1 LLIVPDAQP
10 HNTSS
15 HSLER
20 RIFRPANEAEL
31 REAVDLAFDYRGD
44 VTLELTS
51 RQKIEGYLFNRN
63 ALASPPF
70 LQLFP
75 KGQPGEWKIPYPDI
89 VAIAFTGED
98 TASGKSW
105 EAWVKKKETE
115 RKAEAARL
123 VAEAQA
129 RGHL

>member
-1 LLIVPDAQP
+1 MPDAQP
-10 HNTSS
+10 HNTSAPS
-15 HSLER
+15 VEG

-31 REAVDLAFDYRGD
+31 QEAVELAFDYRGD

-51 RQKIEGYLFNRN
+51 GQKIKGYIFNRK

-70 LQLFP
+70 LQIFP
-75 KGQPGEWKIPYPDI
+75 QRQPGELKISYADI

-105 EAWVKKKETE
+105 EVWVKKKESE
-115 RKAEAARL
+115 RKAEAAL
-123 VAEAQA
+123 IAAEAQA

>member
-1 LLIVPDAQP
+1 
-10 HNTSS
+10 
-15 HSLER
+15 
-20 RIFRPANEAEL
+20 L
-31 REAVDLAFDYRGD
+31 REAVELAFDYRGD

-51 RQKIEGYLFNRN
+51 GQKIEGYIFNRN

-75 KGQPGEWKIPYPDI
+75 EGQPGERKIPYADI
-89 VAIAFTGED
+89 AAIAFTGED

-105 EAWVKKKETE
+105 EAWVKKKESE
-115 RKAEAARL
+115 RRAEAVRIA
-123 VAEAQA
+123 AEAQA

>member
-1 LLIVPDAQP
+1 MPDAQP

-15 HSLER
+15 PSVEG
-20 RIFRPANEAEL
+20 RIFRPANATDL
-31 REAVDLAFDYRGD
+31 QEAVELAFDYRGD
-44 VTLELTS
+44 VTLELIS
-51 RQKIEGYLFNRN
+51 GEKIEGYIFNRI
-63 ALASPPF
+63 ALASMPF

-75 KGQPGEWKIPYPDI
+75 KEQPGELKIPYADI

-105 EAWVKKKETE
+105 EAWVKKKESE
-115 RKAEAARL
+115 RKAEAARIA
-123 VAEAQA
+123 AEAQA

>member
-1 LLIVPDAQP
+1 MPDAQP
-10 HNTSS
+10 HSTSAPS
-15 HSLER
+15 VEG
-20 RIFRPANEAEL
+20 RIFRPVNEAEL

-51 RQKIEGYLFNRN
+51 GQKIKGYIFNRN

-75 KGQPGEWKIPYPDI
+75 KGQPGELKISYAII

-105 EAWVKKKETE
+105 EAWVKKKESE
-115 RKAEAARL
+115 RKAEAARIA
-123 VAEAQA
+123 AEAQA

>member
-1 LLIVPDAQP
+1 VPDAQP
-10 HNTSS
+10 HNASS

-20 RIFRPANEAEL
+20 RVFRPANEAEL
-31 REAVDLAFDYRGD
+31 RDAVDLAFDYRGD

-51 RQKIEGYLFNRN
+51 RQKIGGYIFNRN

-75 KGQPGEWKIPYPDI
+75 KGQPGERKIPYADI

-115 RKAEAARL
+115 RKAEAAHL

>member
-10 HNTSS
+10 HNTCSPS
-15 HSLER
+15 PER
-20 RIFRPANEAEL
+20 RVFRPANDAEL
-31 REAVDLAFDYRGD
+31 REAVELAFDYRGD

-51 RQKIEGYLFNRN
+51 RQTIEGYIFNRD
-63 ALASPPF
+63 AVASPPF

-75 KGQPGEWKIPYPDI
+75 KGQPGELKIPYADI
-89 VAIAFTGED
+89 VAVVFTGED

-105 EAWVKKKETE
+105 EAWVKKKESE
-115 RKAEAARL
+115 RKAEAARIA
-123 VAEAQA
+123 AEAQA

>member
-31 REAVDLAFDYRGD
+31 REAVDRAFDYRGD

-51 RQKIEGYLFNRN
+51 RQKIEGYIFNRN

-75 KGQPGEWKIPYPDI
+75 RGQPGERKIPYADI

>member
-1 LLIVPDAQP
+1 LLIVPDAHP

-31 REAVDLAFDYRGD
+31 REAVDRAFDYRGD

-51 RQKIEGYLFNRN
+51 RQKIEGYIFNRN

-75 KGQPGEWKIPYPDI
+75 RGQPGERKIPYADI

>member
-1 LLIVPDAQP
+1 MPDAQP
-10 HNTSS
+10 HSTSTPS
-15 HSLER
+15 VEG

-31 REAVDLAFDYRGD
+31 REAVELAFDYRGD

-51 RQKIEGYLFNRN
+51 GQKIKGYIFNRN

-75 KGQPGEWKIPYPDI
+75 KGQPGELKISYANI

-105 EAWVKKKETE
+105 EAWVKKKESE
-115 RKAEAARL
+115 RKAEAEQSK
-123 VAEAQA
+123 AEAQA
-129 RGHL
+129 RGYL